1 MKSFEQLVK
10 EYYEPVPKEDVG
22 SLLFEMVDDAIKQNQ
37 RLEEMATLSYPE
49 LDKYQYRLGVL
60 LNKVKAGEP
69 FVVEGT
75 GEEVYLLR
83 DPDFISSLELVLA
96 DFMKTGDAR
105 KAFVDNY
112 PAASINKYGTPIFPV
127 DQDKTQN
134 WDGDFISLRNLR
146 KTEDFG
152 GEQAGKRLSK
162 EAQAMS
168 QLGEIIGEA
177 IQNNDGN
184 PITLVVPA
192 KDGGIAQKFTGVVG
206 MEGVAGDPKAD
217 FKIVRAGGLPSIYI
231 SHKAGATVKS
241 FGQWSGVSHKAGLV
255 ISDHPEVVEFEH
267 KLKAN
272 IGASGDGPPYF
283 MPRRKTY
290 VHKIVDQ
297 NLKYLAVFGPDY
309 SREGEGGINNVDY
322 VAQGNFRLT
331 PYREE
336 SGSYVLD
343 AVHLYARA
351 TFEGDFGP
359 LYEPALIARFAR
371 ARRSFGIIGCRSS
384 IYPYGGRKIAYE
396 FVDDAPTPDT
406 PLETEED

>member
-10 EYYEPVPKEDVG
+10 EYYEPAPKEDVG
-22 SLLFEMVDDAIKQNQ
+22 SLLFEMVEDAIEQNQ
-37 RLEEMATLSYPE
+37 RLEEMASLSYPE

-60 LNKVKAGEP
+60 VNKVKAGEP
-69 FVVEGT
+69 FVIEKT
-75 GEEVYLLR
+75 GEEVYLLS
-83 DPDFISSLELVLA
+83 DPDFVSSLELVLA
-96 DFMKTGDAR
+96 DFIKTGDAR
-105 KAFVDNY
+105 KAFADNY

-127 DQDKTQN
+127 DQDRSQS
-134 WDGDFISLRNLR
+134 WDGDFISLRNLK

-168 QLGEIIGEA
+168 QLGDIIGEA

-184 PITLVVPA
+184 PLTLVVPN
-192 KDGGIAQKFTGVVG
+192 KDGGIAQKFTGVIG
-206 MEGVAGDPKAD
+206 MEGIAGDPKAD

-241 FGQWSGVSHKAGLV
+241 FGQWSGVSRKAGSV
-255 ISDHPEVVEFEH
+255 ISEHSEVVEFER

-272 IGASGDGPPYF
+272 IGISDDGKYY

-290 VHKIVDQ
+290 VHKITDQ
-297 NLKYLAVFGPDY
+297 MLKYLAVFGPNY
-309 SREGEGGINNVDY
+309 SREGEGGIDNVDY

-331 PYREE
+331 PYQQE

-359 LYEPALIARFAR
+359 LYEPALIARFAT
-371 ARRSFGIIGCRSS
+371 ARRSFDIVGCRSS

-396 FVDDAPTPDT
+396 FVDDALTPDT

>member
-1 MKSFEQLVK
+1 MKSFEQLAK
-10 EYYEPVPKEDVG
+10 EYYEPAPKEDVG
-22 SLLFEMVDDAIKQNQ
+22 SLLFEMVEDVIEQNQ
-37 RLEEMATLSYPE
+37 RLEEMASLSYPE

-60 LNKVKAGEP
+60 VNKVKAGEP
-69 FVVEGT
+69 FVIEKT
-75 GEEVYLLR
+75 GEEVYLLS
-83 DPDFISSLELVLA
+83 DPDFVSSLELVLA
-96 DFMKTGDAR
+96 DFIKTGDAR
-105 KAFVDNY
+105 KAFTDNY

-127 DQDKTQN
+127 DQDRSQS
-134 WDGDFISLRNLR
+134 WDGDFISLRNLK

-168 QLGEIIGEA
+168 QLGDIIGEA

-184 PITLVVPA
+184 PLTLVVPN

-206 MEGVAGDPKAD
+206 MEGIAGDPKAD

-241 FGQWSGVSHKAGLV
+241 FGQWSGVSRKAGSV
-255 ISDHPEVVEFEH
+255 ISEHPEVVEFER

-272 IGASGDGPPYF
+272 IGISDDGKYY

-297 NLKYLAVFGPDY
+297 NLKYLAVFGPNY
-309 SREGEGGINNVDY
+309 SREGEGGIDNVDY

-331 PYREE
+331 PYQQE

-359 LYEPALIARFAR
+359 LYEPALIARFAT
-371 ARRSFGIIGCRSS
+371 ARRSFDIVGCRSS

-396 FVDDAPTPDT
+396 FVDDALTPDT